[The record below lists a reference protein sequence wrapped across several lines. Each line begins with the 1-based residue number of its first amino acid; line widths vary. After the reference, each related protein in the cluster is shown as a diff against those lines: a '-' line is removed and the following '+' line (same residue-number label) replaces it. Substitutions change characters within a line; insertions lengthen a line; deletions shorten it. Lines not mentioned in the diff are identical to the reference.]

1 MRMHLQ
7 AGPGAVSKQPSA
19 ARRLEAKIRTKGA
32 AVALGALLVAL
43 LAGGVA
49 KANVPL
55 TQVSADPFT
64 NATSQHATEVEPDT
78 FAFGST
84 VVSTFQVGRFFNGG
98 ATDIGFV
105 RSGDGGATWGAP
117 GFLPG
122 MTFSSGASTPFER
135 VSDPSVAYDA
145 AHGTWLISSIPI
157 LPNTVVPTVFVNRS
171 TDDGRTWST
180 PVSIPPPVSN
190 SVNLDKNWTVCD
202 NGGAAASGVT
212 ATRSSTTSATA
223 TAS

>member
-1 MRMHLQ
+1 MHLQ

-122 MTFSSGASTPFER
+122 MTFSSGASTPVRARER
-135 VSDPSVAYDA
+135 SERR
-145 AHGTWLISSIPI
+145 L
-157 LPNTVVPTVFVNRS
+157 
-171 TDDGRTWST
+171 
-180 PVSIPPPVSN
+180 
-190 SVNLDKNWTVCD
+190 
-202 NGGAAASGVT
+202 
-212 ATRSSTTSATA
+212 
-223 TAS
+223 